1 MKKFLAIIL
10 GILLCLS
17 LSACGGSDSSTSSDY
32 INKSNYEGIADF
44 DSSYNDSGEISTPE
58 ESEGSEGSLTSNRKL
73 IKTVNLDTE
82 TRSYDSLIGWV
93 QFKVEE
99 LGGYVENS
107 DMYSNSDELRNANL
121 TIRVPSNKL
130 SEFVELI
137 DKETNITRKST
148 SEEDVTLNYVD
159 VESHRNAIVAE
170 RDKLLSLLEKAESL
184 EDTLAIQ
191 DRLTNVQW
199 ELERLESTLRT
210 LDSQIDYSTINL
222 SIVEVK
228 DYTEETPEGWWE
240 RASTGFIDTLGNI
253 GLFFSELG
261 IFLISNSP
269 VIAILTAIVVV
280 IVILIRKSNKR
291 QKEKI
296 KRLQESM
303 YHQESNK

>member
-17 LSACGGSDSSTSSDY
+17 LSACGGSGSSTSSDY

-58 ESEGSEGSLTSNRKL
+58 ESVGSEGSLTSNRKL

-170 RDKLLSLLEKAESL
+170 RDKLLSLLEKSESL

-269 VIAILTAIVVV
+269 VIVILTAIVVV